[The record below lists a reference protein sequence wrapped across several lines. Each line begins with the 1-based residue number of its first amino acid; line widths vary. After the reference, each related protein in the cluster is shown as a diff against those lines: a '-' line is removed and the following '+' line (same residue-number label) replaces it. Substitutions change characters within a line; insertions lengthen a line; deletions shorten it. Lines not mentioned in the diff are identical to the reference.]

1 MYCLSVPDLHCF
13 SLNNGVIVSN
23 CADEAALLLM
33 ARPVRFMPEVEKK
46 VNRPPADITEIAR
59 LEREQ
64 IWEEVKASDEYE
76 RSLYEWA

>member
-1 MYCLSVPDLHCF
+1 
-13 SLNNGVIVSN
+13 
-23 CADEAALLLM
+23 
-33 ARPVRFMPEVEKK
+33 MPEAEKK
-46 VNRPPADITEIAR
+46 VSRPPADITEIAR